1 MLSLFCVTTAVP
13 ESSFATIEFDQ
24 YWQHFNKSYSP
35 GEVAHRR
42 EIFAMRKL
50 AVADQNA
57 LYDAGVST
65 WWAAINNFS
74 DWTDEEFARMRRGVL
89 PHVSLAP
96 VAFMSSS
103 PRRDPNPP
111 ANNWR
116 WAQTPVKNQKSCGS
130 CWAFASTE
138 VLESHAAIAAGKGS
152 TPPVLAP
159 QTLVSCVQNPKQCG
173 GSGGCEGATAEL
185 AFNYSSV
192 QGMATEADWP
202 YAAHDTPCKAYTAA
216 VINSGFVKLPRN
228 DAAALETALAT
239 VGPVAVTVAANW
251 MSYGGGIFSGG
262 CKVPIRWK
270 RDVCNLDHGVVA
282 VGYTPDYWLIRNSWG
297 AAWGEGGYIRL
308 TRQNDN
314 ATFVDLDP
322 RDGVAC
328 EPWPHY
334 KNGTFKHQYP
344 MGESGVLFDTAYP
357 IGVRALNH
365 LA

>member
-1 MLSLFCVTTAVP
+1 MLSLFCVATAVP
-13 ESSFATIEFDQ
+13 ESSLATIEFEQ
-24 YWQHFNKSYSP
+24 YWQHFNKSYNP
-35 GEVAHRR
+35 AEVAHRR
-42 EIFAMRKL
+42 ELFAMRKL
-50 AVADQNA
+50 AVAEQNA
-57 LYDAGVST
+57 LYT

-74 DWTDEEFARMRRGVL
+74 DWTDDKFARMRRGVL
-89 PHVSLAP
+89 PRVSLAP
-96 VAFMSSS
+96 VAFASSS
-103 PRRDPNPP
+103 PRNDPNPP
-111 ANNWR
+111 AHNWT

-130 CWAFASTE
+130 CWPFASTE
-138 VLESHAAIAAGKGS
+138 VLESHATIAAGKGS

-159 QTLVSCVQNPKQCG
+159 QALVSCVQNPKHCG

-192 QGMATEADWP
+192 RGMATEADWP
-202 YAAHDTPCKAYTAA
+202 YAARDTPCRAYTAA
-216 VINSGFVKLPRN
+216 VVNSGFVKLPRN

-282 VGYTPDYWLIRNSWG
+282 VGYTPDCWLIRNSWG
-297 AAWGEGGYIRL
+297 AAWGESGYIRL

-334 KNGTFKHQYP
+334 KNDTYKHQYP

-357 IGVRALNH
+357 TGVRALNH
-365 LA
+365 LS